1 MVIVTIPETA
11 MNFAQYNKDL
21 REIRVS
27 PSKNREIGTYVVKI
41 ETRQGKKKR
50 NKELIIRVNG
60 GKTAEIQR

>member
-27 PSKNREIGTYVVKI
+27 PSNNREIGSYVVKI

>member
-11 MNFAQYNKDL
+11 MKFSKYNKDL

-27 PSKNREIGTYVVKI
+27 PSKNSEIGTYIVKI

-50 NKELIIRVNG
+50 SQQLIIRVNS
-60 GKTAEIQR
+60 GK